1 MEKKVVYML
10 EDDSDDRYITES
22 MIEELR
28 LPIQIKYFISSD
40 QFLEFL
46 SSAEKAFLILIN
58 YNSKPDN
65 AEKLLK
71 KIKDHANH
79 RGTPVIV
86 LSDSV
91 VAKYKEE
98 CYALGASSFI
108 QKPSK
113 MNRTKEMID
122 VFFSYWLTIS
132 GVSLKDEVVPI

>member
-1 MEKKVVYML
+1 ML
-10 EDDSDDRYITES
+10 EDDSDDRYITDS
-22 MIEELR
+22 LIEELR
-28 LPIQIKYFISSD
+28 LPIQIKYFVNSD
-40 QFLEFL
+40 SFLEFL
-46 SSAEKAFLILIN
+46 SDAEKGFLILID
-58 YNSKPDN
+58 YNSKPEN

-71 KIKDHANH
+71 KIKEIKEYANH

-86 LSDSV
+86 LSDSS

-113 MNRTKEMID
+113 MNRTKEMIQ

-132 GVSLKDEVVPI
+132 GVSLKDEIVPI